1 MKHIDR
7 IRLLSDFIYK
17 QTNTRGD
24 SALGVLYYVLH
35 EGADKEIPLRL
46 FKHQRPKVKIP
57 HMGLSM
63 LGKLLAEQTNFS
75 PPAMAAQTKHCTP
88 LATP

>member
-1 MKHIDR
+1 MSSHPPVKHIER

-46 FKHQRPKVKIP
+46 FQAPKTQ
-57 HMGLSM
+57 S
-63 LGKLLAEQTNFS
+63 GKFLTWD
-75 PPAMAAQTKHCTP
+75 
-88 LATP
+88 